1 MSRAI
6 KLTTE
11 DRKLDHIK
19 ITLERQVESKAT
31 TLLDDIFIEHISL
44 PEIDFDKID
53 TTTEFLG
60 KRINAPLMI
69 TGMTGGHPKTAEIN
83 RDLAIVAE
91 KYGIALGL
99 GSQRAAIED
108 KELEWTFRI
117 ARDNAPTIPLV
128 ANIGGPQLVKG
139 YGIREIIRAI
149 EMIDADGI
157 AIHLNPLQEAFQPE
171 GDRDYS
177 GLISKIVEI
186 IDRSP
191 VPVIIKETGSGLS
204 PRIVS
209 ILYDLGINHFDV
221 SGLGGT
227 NWGKVEV
234 LRAEHRGIKG
244 FKGKLDGYGDHWG
257 NPTAFSVI
265 SSRIVA
271 PYSTIIS
278 SGGIRTGLDIVKSIV
293 IGGDLGGFAL
303 PALRVLMKG
312 GISGLEEF
320 IEDIIY
326 QVKVGLFLTG
336 SSNVKQLR
344 CKRFAI
350 LNRRLL
356 SMLSLAGF
364 DIQEYNR
371 VKCYNNLKVPEG
383 WMR

>member
-1 MSRAI
+1 L

-19 ITLERQVESKAT
+19 ITLEKPVESRVT
-31 TLLDDIFIEHISL
+31 TLLEEIFVEHISL
-44 PEIDFDKID
+44 PEVDFDKID
-53 TTTEFLG
+53 TTLEFLG
-60 KRINAPLMI
+60 KRISAPVMI
-69 TGMTGGHPKTAEIN
+69 TGMTGGHPKTGEIN

-117 ARDNAPTIPLV
+117 ARENAPTIPLI

-139 YGIREIIRAI
+139 YSIKEIVRAI

-177 GLISKIVEI
+177 ELAQRIAEI
-186 IDRSP
+186 ADYSP
-191 VPVIIKETGSGLS
+191 VPVIVKETGSGLS
-204 PRIVS
+204 PQIVGL
-209 ILYDLGINHFDV
+209 LYDLGINYFDV

-234 LRAEHRGIKG
+234 LRASYRGIKG
-244 FKGKLDGYGDHWG
+244 FEGKLDGYGDYWG
-257 NPTAFSVI
+257 NPTAFSII
-265 SSRIVA
+265 SSRITA
-271 PYSTIIS
+271 PFSTIIA

-293 IGGDLGGFAL
+293 IGADLGGFAL
-303 PALRVLMKG
+303 PALRVLMKDG
-312 GISGLEEF
+312 LKGLEAF

-336 SSNVKQLR
+336 SNSVKQLR
-344 CKRFAI
+344 CKRFAV
-350 LNRRLL
+350 LNGKLG
-356 SMLSLAGF
+356 SMLSIAGF

-371 VKCYNNLKVPEG
+371 LKCYNNLKVPEG
-383 WMR
+383 WML